1 MTRSAWKLPYIHRL
15 FLSHRFAQGKYFH
28 IWLRDSVISPFF
40 FNKSFNIYNG
50 SHFVSFVVTQD
61 MIGRKF
67 GEFSVTKALG
77 FRETKKNSKK
87 RATKF
92 RNKKK

>member
-15 FLSHRFAQGKYFH
+15 FLSNRFVNGKYFH

-40 FNKSFNIYNG
+40 LNKSFRIYNG
-50 SHFVSFVVTQD
+50 SHFISLAITND
-61 MIGRKF
+61 MLGHKF
-67 GEFSVTKALG
+67 GEFSLTKALG
-77 FRETKKNSKK
+77 YRETKKNSKK

-92 RNKKK
+92 KKK